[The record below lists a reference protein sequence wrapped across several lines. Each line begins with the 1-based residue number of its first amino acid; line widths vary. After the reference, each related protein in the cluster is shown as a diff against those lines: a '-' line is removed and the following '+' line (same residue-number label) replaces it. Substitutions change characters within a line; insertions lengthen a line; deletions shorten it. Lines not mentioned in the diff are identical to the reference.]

1 MIIRHISSVDTRSI
15 SAEAA
20 FEPSVIIFSSCIGG
34 DLNICDQIIADKWD
48 HISRFDRHKGIIKS
62 EYYSCDVTENDC
74 ALA

>member
-15 SAEAA
+15 SAEAL

-48 HISRFDRHKGIIKS
+48 HISRLGGHKGIIKS
-62 EYYSCDVTENDC
+62 EYH
-74 ALA
+74 